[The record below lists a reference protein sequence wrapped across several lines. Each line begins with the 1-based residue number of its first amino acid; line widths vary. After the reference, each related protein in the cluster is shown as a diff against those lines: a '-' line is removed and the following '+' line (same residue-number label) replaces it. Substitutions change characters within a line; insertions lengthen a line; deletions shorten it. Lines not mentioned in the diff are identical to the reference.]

1 MTVGISIGIV
11 ILLIGSSMYG
21 NRVSFGK
28 NTKMLLLIQILKAL
42 ETLMTGYLIAEITDM
57 DYFILYE
64 IIVVALLLI
73 PMIVTRYYPFLKKT

>member
-1 MTVGISIGIV
+1 
-11 ILLIGSSMYG
+11 
-21 NRVSFGK
+21 
-28 NTKMLLLIQILKAL
+28 MLLLIQILKAL

>member
-1 MTVGISIGIV
+1 
-11 ILLIGSSMYG
+11 MYG